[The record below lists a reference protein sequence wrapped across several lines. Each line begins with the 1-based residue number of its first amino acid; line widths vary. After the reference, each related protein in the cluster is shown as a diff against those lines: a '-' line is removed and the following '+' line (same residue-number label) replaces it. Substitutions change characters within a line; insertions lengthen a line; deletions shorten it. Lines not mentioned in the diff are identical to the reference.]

1 MKKLT
6 LIGLNELNFD
16 FVKYYINQGKLP
28 NFKKLLINNKLIET
42 ISEKEHRLL
51 EPWIQWTTI
60 HTGKSFKEHKVFRLG
75 DIVNFKNL
83 NQIFEKIEERGFS
96 VGSISA
102 FNADNRLKKSSFFIP
117 DPWTKT
123 KVSGN
128 KLIKGL
134 SKAID
139 QIVNDN
145 SNGKLEL
152 KSILIL
158 FVTFIKYVPFS
169 SYLNFFKLI
178 LKRNKPGI
186 KAIILDNLL
195 GEVFIKLNN
204 IYKPDFSNLFLN
216 SSAHIQHHYM
226 FNSKAYTGS
235 LVNPNWYCEKDY
247 DPLIEILTVYDKLIG
262 KILKNSSKIIVLTG
276 LHQQPHKDLTYYWRI
291 NKHELFADLIGVNY
305 REILPRMSRDFLIN
319 FDSKTECE
327 KASTI
332 FDNYI
337 MKKDK
342 HKLFNVDNRGE
353 SLFVEL
359 IYPMEINTGD
369 SISLISGEK
378 EIKNFKDY
386 ISFVAIK
393 NGEHNGLG
401 YMCSNFDLGI
411 SNSKIKLENVHEII
425 ENQFN

>member
-28 NFKKLLINNKLIET
+28 NFKTLLTNNKLIET
-42 ISEKEHRLL
+42 ISEKEHKLL

-60 HTGKSFKEHKVFRLG
+60 HTGKSFQEHKVFRLG

-83 NQIFEKIEERGFS
+83 NQIFEKIEDKGFS

-128 KLIKGL
+128 KLIKSL

-139 QIVNDN
+139 QMVNDN
-145 SNGKLEL
+145 SSGSLKL
-152 KSILIL
+152 KSIIILLIS
-158 FVTFIKYVPFS
+158 FIKYIPIN
-169 SYLNFFKLI
+169 SYLNFFKLF
-178 LKRNKPGI
+178 LKRKKPGI
-186 KAIILDNLL
+186 KAVILDNLL
-195 GEVFIKLNN
+195 GEIFVTLNN
-204 IYKPDFSNLFLN
+204 IYRPDFSNLFLN

-226 FNSKAYTGS
+226 FNSKAYTGP
-235 LVNPNWYCEKDY
+235 LVNPEWYCKKEY
-247 DPLIEILTVYDKLIG
+247 DPLIEILNVYDNLLG
-262 KILKNSSKIIVLTG
+262 KILKNSSKVIVLTG
-276 LHQQPHKDLTYYWRI
+276 LHQQPHNHLTYYWRL
-291 NKHELFADLIGVNY
+291 NKHEFFAKLIGVKF

-319 FDSKTECE
+319 FDSETECK
-327 KASTI
+327 KALKI
-332 FDNYI
+332 FDSYM
-337 MKKDK
+337 MKKDNC
-342 HKLFNVDNRGE
+342 KLFNVDNRGK
-353 SLFVEL
+353 SLFLEL
-359 IYPMEINTGD
+359 IYSKEINSDD
-369 SISLISGEK
+369 SVYSTISGK
-378 EIKNFKDY
+378 EIKKFKDY

-401 YMCSNFDLGI
+401 YMCSNFDLKI
-411 SNSKIKLENVHEII
+411 DKSQIKLHNVSAII